1 MSDQQAS
8 TMPFEII
15 ERKNKKR
22 QHFRLNKSPAASSQN
37 VITKPYPTQDHR
49 NKLFQELN
57 IAPLQ

>member
-22 QHFRLNKSPAASSQN
+22 QHFRLSPAASSQN

-57 IAPLQ
+57 YAPLQ